1 MNCNCIK
8 EVEEKLAEY
17 RKPLAGD
24 DAVARMEN
32 IAWAINGNKV
42 LTVINI
48 PFRVKGS
55 KKGYTSEKGRIETI
69 TASFCPFCGKSTKP
83 AEAA

>member
-55 KKGYTSEKGRIETI
+55 KKATPVKRVGSKR
-69 TASFCPFCGKSTKP
+69 
-83 AEAA
+83 